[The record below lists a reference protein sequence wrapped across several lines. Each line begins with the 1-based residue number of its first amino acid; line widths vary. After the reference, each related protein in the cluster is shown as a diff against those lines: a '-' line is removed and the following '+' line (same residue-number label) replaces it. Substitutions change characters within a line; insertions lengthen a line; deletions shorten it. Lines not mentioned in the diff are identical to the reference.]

1 MDEEREARE
10 IAERR
15 AKQLRDK
22 VRDLQTELSEAKA
35 ETNVEVS
42 SFKRCNNLL
51 LPVTFLQC
59 QRSSKDIPNE
69 I

>member
-1 MDEEREARE
+1 MCTQVDEEREARE

-35 ETNVEVS
+35 ETNDEVS
-42 SFKRCNNLL
+42 SIKLCNNLFL
-51 LPVTFLQC
+51 HVTFL
-59 QRSSKDIPNE
+59 
-69 I
+69 